1 MSKKL
6 PVKVN
11 HYKAATDKWTSSVG
25 PLRFKITSVEY
36 QKMKKSEA
44 NKPDNSGIDEAY
56 KELNNHYYQ
65 VKVNYLV
72 KNSSKKAVN
81 PQYTIWVPEDE
92 SFRQK
97 RQVLMVVLS
106 ILLLVQKQL
115 IQAIAVA
122 EVSQYYLIT
131 NLLLSTLNLVLKKF
145 LEMKATILLK
155 VE

>member
-1 MSKKL
+1 M
-6 PVKVN
+6 
-11 HYKAATDKWTSSVG
+11 YKWTSSIRL
-25 PLRFKITSVEY
+25 LRFKITSVEY

-44 NKPDNSGIDEAY
+44 NKPDNSSIDEAY

-81 PQYTIWVPEDE
+81 PQYTIWMPEDE

-97 RQVLMVVLS
+97 LQVLMVVLL

-122 EVSQYYLIT
+122 EVSQCYLIT